1 MKSALSWTVSVLF
14 TLIAFS
20 AVAEESTGQRI
31 KEDAAEAGH
40 VIKEDA
46 VKAGRAIKK
55 GAIEVGHAAVKGA
68 QAVKQGAVNVKRKV
82 AVARCNDGAYS
93 YTTQDTCNHHGG
105 VKERLK

>member
-1 MKSALSWTVSVLF
+1 MKSASPWVLSVL
-14 TLIAFS
+14 LVLVSFS
-20 AVAEESTGQRI
+20 ALAEESTGERI
-31 KEDAAEAGH
+31 KEGAVEAGH

-68 QAVKQGAVNVKRKV
+68 QAVKQGALNVKRRV
-82 AVARCNDGAYS
+82 AVARCKDGAYS
-93 YTTQDTCNHHGG
+93 YTTQNTCNHHGG